1 MLITFSC
8 KSHNNVT
15 MFGDIALLLITMME
29 FTTDIP
35 GAISAV
41 DVESALTNL
50 DKNIAVVKQ
59 QEALRQDV
67 ELSNHV
73 DNDND
78 NDNDEPEIGI
88 AVRAIPLID
97 LLKTAISVE
106 SYVMWE

>member
-78 NDNDEPEIGI
+78 EPEIGI

>member
-78 NDNDEPEIGI
+78 NDEPEIGI

>member
-15 MFGDIALLLITMME
+15 MFGDIAQSLITMME
-29 FTTDIP
+29 FSTDIP

-41 DVESALTNL
+41 DVEKALINL
-50 DKNIAVVKQ
+50 EKNITVVKQ
-59 QEALRQDV
+59 QQISNQDV
-67 ELSNHV
+67 QQAIDSEEEEEDEKEVEISLS
-73 DNDND
+73 
-78 NDNDEPEIGI
+78 
-88 AVRAIPLID
+88 VRAIPLID

>member
-50 DKNIAVVKQ
+50 DKNIAVVKR

-73 DNDND
+73 DND